1 MVFECGILHS
11 DYWELILKAVRLGI
25 VGTGGM
31 GTGHAQ
37 NILAGKVPRL
47 RLAAVCD
54 IVPQKM
60 EAFPAEVKRFA
71 TSRELIASDAVDA
84 VLVAT
89 PHYGHTTV
97 GIEALQG
104 GKHLLVEKPISV
116 HKADAQRLI
125 AAHTDKRLV
134 FSAMFNQRT
143 DGYYRKVRQ
152 MIQDGELGELVRVNW
167 VVTNWFRPQYYYD
180 SGGWRAT
187 WKGEGGGV
195 LLNQCPHNLDLLQW
209 LCGMPVRMRAFCNL
223 GKRHRIE
230 VEDEVTAYFEYANG
244 ATGLFVTATGEA
256 PGANRLEICGDR
268 GRLIVEH
275 GRITFHRTEVSVQR
289 FREESREMFAAPEV
303 WTCEVPPA
311 RGGGGQ
317 HNEILRNFTDAILDG
332 VPLIAP
338 AEEGI
343 RSVELANAMLLSSM
357 TGETIELPMDAAR
370 YEAHLMELIR
380 KSAFH
385 KQEQEHA
392 KPVDLSSS
400 FNTNPQ

>member
-1 MVFECGILHS
+1 MKE
-11 DYWELILKAVRLGI
+11 VRLGI

-47 RLAAVCD
+47 RLTAVCD

-60 EAFPAEVKRFA
+60 EAFPAEIKRFA
-71 TSRELIASDAVDA
+71 TSRELIDSDAVDA

-152 MIQDGELGELVRVNW
+152 MIQNGELGELVRVNW

-209 LCGMPVRMRAFCNL
+209 LCGMPVRMRAFCHL

-268 GRLIVEH
+268 GRLLVEH
-275 GRITFHRTEVSVQR
+275 GKITFHRTEVSVQR
-289 FREESREMFAAPEV
+289 FKDESREMFAAPEV
-303 WTCEVPPA
+303 WTVEVPPA
-311 RGGGGQ
+311 RAGGGQ
-317 HNEILRNFTDAILDG
+317 HNEILRNFADAILDG

-357 TGETIELPMDAAR
+357 TGETIELPMDADR
-370 YEAHLMELIR
+370 YEAHLLELIR
-380 KSAFH
+380 QSSFR
-385 KQEQEHA
+385 KQVQEGA